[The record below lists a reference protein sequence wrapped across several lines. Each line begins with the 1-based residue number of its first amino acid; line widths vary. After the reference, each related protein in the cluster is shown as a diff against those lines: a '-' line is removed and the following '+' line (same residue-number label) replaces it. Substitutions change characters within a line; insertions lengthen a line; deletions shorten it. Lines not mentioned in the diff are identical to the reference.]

1 MKKQIYSF
9 FLVLVAAL
17 FSAAPVYAQEEN
29 EEAVDALEKAE
40 AKKFRG
46 LEYEVPELKAE
57 LKSMC
62 DQYLAYLQ
70 KDESARASRQLVVLM
85 DTIMKK
91 PFRQRVDGLVS
102 VGHYF
107 VQNRSEKAA
116 VLCKDKIVQMDK
128 APTMRHTIMFCAEVA
143 ELTEDYGSA
152 MQYYDDLLYLDENDE
167 LVFNRKAYVG
177 KFRNEDNAVA
187 DYKKLLTLNPD
198 EYKAYKH
205 LGDIYFN
212 KAGHQT
218 YGPWKDSLRAVAIE
232 NYRLYFEAAPK
243 TADAIEF
250 RACQR
255 YVSTMYERQ
264 SEERHKDNDSL
275 RTYLRNEARR
285 VAQLA
290 LDMKVAPSPNYERIM
305 HYYVF
310 RCDLDNKDYD
320 LAKQSRSYVTN
331 KLYPDSLY
339 TAFDYLCAAEL
350 ETEQEHFLEAIPYYD
365 IVIDRYPKYIF
376 ACTNVVKIYKGL
388 KRPLDAVPY
397 QEKLMA
403 SFGPNRL
410 PKDDKTYAELFKE
423 ALKLTKDSVEIDS
436 LTKLM
441 ANAYNSSI
449 DFYTQRLTIDS
460 VKNDTGL
467 SLEYYKGIKELYDGA
482 GRAEE
487 ALPFY
492 SKYLELRGDDVT
504 STDVID
510 LARLYAKVIKAD
522 TLKRDEFFPKADAL
536 FAKATILYEKDVEEG
551 LRDANQLSIPWFE
564 RAELWAPTFVEN
576 FDLMNQ
582 TADDYYQKAFG
593 LMDLDYC
600 LSNEAFKRRKLRSAA
615 YSSYY
620 HCMIVANKGTELSDG
635 EYMNHLEIAGNY
647 IMEILTLDPMNEL
660 ANGLD
665 EYVNHLKKIRKNK
678 K

>member
-1 MKKQIYSF
+1 MA
-9 FLVLVAAL
+9 VL
-17 FSAAPVYAQEEN
+17 FNAAPVYAQEEN

-70 KDESARASRQLVVLM
+70 KDESAHASRQLVVLM

-128 APTMRHTIMFCAEVA
+128 APTMRHTILFCAEVA

-232 NYRLYFEAAPK
+232 NYRLYLEAAPK

-290 LDMKVAPSPNYERIM
+290 LDMKVAPSPKYERIM

-350 ETEQEHFLEAIPYYD
+350 ETQQEHFLEAIPYYD
-365 IVIDRYPKYIF
+365 IVIERYPKYIF
-376 ACTNVVKIYKGL
+376 ACSNVVKIYKGL

-410 PKDDKTYAELFKE
+410 PEHDKIYAELFKE
-423 ALKLTKDSVEIDS
+423 ALKLTKDSVVIDS
-436 LTKLM
+436 LKKRM
-441 ANAYNSSI
+441 ADAYNASI

-460 VKNDTGL
+460 VKNDTSL
-467 SLEYYKGIKELYDGA
+467 SLEYYEGLKTLYEGA

-487 ALPFY
+487 ALPIY
-492 SKYLELRGDDVT
+492 AKYFDLKGEDVN
-504 STDVID
+504 SQDIIN
-510 LARLYAKVIKAD
+510 LARLYARVIKAD
-522 TLKRDEFFPKADAL
+522 TLKREEFLPKADSL
-536 FAKATILYEKDVEEG
+536 FAKAAVLYEKDVETG
-551 LRDANQLSIPWFE
+551 RRDATQLCVPWFE
-564 RAELWAPTFVEN
+564 RAGLWAPTYVSN
-576 FDLMNQ
+576 LDLLNQ
-582 TADDYYQKAFG
+582 TAADYYMKACDLIDLNACYSDKDLMSYKISSARYPAIHHLMLVLNKESETLDEEDVKNLNLSQKYVEII
-593 LMDLDYC
+593 LELDFND
-600 LSNEAFKRRKLRSAA
+600 SNALTLLDVIDQQRKL
-615 YSSYY
+615 
-620 HCMIVANKGTELSDG
+620 
-635 EYMNHLEIAGNY
+635 
-647 IMEILTLDPMNEL
+647 
-660 ANGLD
+660 
-665 EYVNHLKKIRKNK
+665 KKKAK
-678 K
+678 

>member
-70 KDESARASRQLVVLM
+70 KDESAHASRQLVVLM

-128 APTMRHTIMFCAEVA
+128 APTMRHTILFCAEVA

-152 MQYYDDLLYLDENDE
+152 ITYYDDLLYLDDKDA
-167 LVFNRKAYVG
+167 LVFERKAYVS
-177 KFRNEDNAVA
+177 KFRNEEYAVS

-205 LGDIYFN
+205 IGDIYFN
-212 KAGHQT
+212 KAGHET

-255 YVSTMYERQ
+255 YISTMYDRQ
-264 SEERHKDNDSL
+264 REERHKDNDSL
-275 RTYLRNEARR
+275 RTVLRNEARR
-285 VAQLA
+285 IAQMTVDL
-290 LDMKVAPSPNYERIM
+290 KIAPTLKLQRLMNA
-305 HYYVF
+305 YVF
-310 RCDLDNKDYD
+310 FCDVENKNYD
-320 LAKQSRSYVTN
+320 LARQSRSYITN
-331 KLYPDSLY
+331 KTFPDSIY
-339 TAFDYLCAAEL
+339 TGEDYLYAASL
-350 ETEQEHFLEAIPYYD
+350 EVEQEKFLDAIPYYD
-365 IVIDRYPKYIF
+365 IIIERYPKYVYV
-376 ACTNVVKIYKGL
+376 CKNVIKIYQGL
-388 KRPLDAVPY
+388 KRPIDAIPY

-403 SFGPNRL
+403 SFGANRI
-410 PKDDKTYAELFKE
+410 PDDDIAYAKLFND
-423 ALKLTKDSVEIDS
+423 AIALTKDSVERDT
-436 LTKLM
+436 LNKRL
-441 ANAYNSSI
+441 ANVYEQGVNH
-449 DFYTQRLTIDS
+449 YVQRLTIDS
-460 VKNDTGL
+460 VKSNKDYSMTYLAGIKDLYVLSGNPEAGIPYYSQYLELKGDSVTVADQFDLAALYQAVVQNDTTKRALYIDKADMLFEQIATTMESGNV
-467 SLEYYKGIKELYDGA
+467 EGISQDQFYLPWYRRAQLWITDPA
-482 GRAEE
+482 AAEE
-487 ALPFY
+487 KPKMYYEKALELIGENEKLLRQREVSAQYLMLYHFKTNNDEECM
-492 SKYLELRGDDVT
+492 KYLEIVLMVNGNNK
-504 STDVID
+504 
-510 LARLYAKVIKAD
+510 L
-522 TLKRDEFFPKADAL
+522 
-536 FAKATILYEKDVEEG
+536 
-551 LRDANQLSIPWFE
+551 ANQ
-564 RAELWAPTFVEN
+564 
-576 FDLMNQ
+576 
-582 TADDYYQKAFG
+582 
-593 LMDLDYC
+593 
-600 LSNEAFKRRKLRSAA
+600 
-615 YSSYY
+615 
-620 HCMIVANKGTELSDG
+620 
-635 EYMNHLEIAGNY
+635 
-647 IMEILTLDPMNEL
+647 IMEVLM
-660 ANGLD
+660 
-665 EYVNHLKKIRKNK
+665 
-678 K
+678 

>member
-9 FLVLVAAL
+9 VLVLVAAL
-17 FSAAPVYAQEEN
+17 FSAAPLYAQEEN

-40 AKKFRG
+40 AKKFKG
-46 LEYEVPELKAE
+46 LEYEVPELKAQY
-57 LKSMC
+57 KSMC
-62 DQYLAYLQ
+62 DQYLAYL
-70 KDESARASRQLVVLM
+70 KENEAGRASRQLVVLM
-85 DTIMKK
+85 DTLMSQ

-116 VLCKDKIVQMDK
+116 LTCKTKLDEMDK
-128 APTMRHTIMFCAEVA
+128 APTQRYVLLFLAEVA
-143 ELTEDYGSA
+143 ELLEDHGEA
-152 MQYYDDLLYLDENDE
+152 IKYYDEVLYLEEDNALAFE
-167 LVFNRKAYVG
+167 RKAYVS
-177 KFRNEDNAVA
+177 KFRNQEYAIS
-187 DYKKLLTLNPD
+187 DYKKLLTLKPD

-205 LGDIYFN
+205 IGDIYYN
-212 KAGHQT
+212 YATHET
-218 YGPWKDSLRAVAIE
+218 YKLRQDSLRAEAIE

-290 LDMKVAPSPNYERIM
+290 LDMKVAPSPKYERIM

-350 ETEQEHFLEAIPYYD
+350 ETQQEHFLEAIPYYD
-365 IVIDRYPKYIF
+365 IVIERYPKYIF
-376 ACTNVVKIYKGL
+376 ACSNVVKIYKGL

-410 PKDDKTYAELFKE
+410 PEHDKIYAELFKE
-423 ALKLTKDSVEIDS
+423 ALKLTKDSVVIDS
-436 LTKLM
+436 LKKRM
-441 ANAYNSSI
+441 ADAYNASI

-460 VKNDTGL
+460 VKNDTSL
-467 SLEYYKGIKELYDGA
+467 SLGYYEGLKTLYEGA

-487 ALPFY
+487 ALPIY
-492 SKYLELRGDDVT
+492 AKYFDLKGEDVN
-504 STDVID
+504 SQDIIN
-510 LARLYAKVIKAD
+510 LARLYARVIKAD
-522 TLKRDEFFPKADAL
+522 TLKREEFLPKADSL
-536 FAKATILYEKDVEEG
+536 FAKAAVLYEKDVETG
-551 LRDANQLSIPWFE
+551 RRDATQLCVPWFE
-564 RAELWAPTFVEN
+564 RAGLWAPTYVSN
-576 FDLMNQ
+576 LDLLNQ
-582 TADDYYQKAFG
+582 TAADYYMKACDLIDLNACYSDKDLMSYKISSARYPAIHHLMLVLNKESETLDEEDVKNLNLSQKYVEII
-593 LMDLDYC
+593 LELDFND
-600 LSNEAFKRRKLRSAA
+600 SNALTLLDVIDQQRKL
-615 YSSYY
+615 
-620 HCMIVANKGTELSDG
+620 
-635 EYMNHLEIAGNY
+635 
-647 IMEILTLDPMNEL
+647 
-660 ANGLD
+660 
-665 EYVNHLKKIRKNK
+665 KKKAK
-678 K
+678 

>member
-62 DQYLAYLQ
+62 DEYLSYLQ

-128 APTMRHTIMFCAEVA
+128 APTMRHTILFCAEVA

-152 MQYYDDLLYLDENDE
+152 ITYYDDLLYLDDNDA
-167 LVFNRKAYVG
+167 LVFERKAYVS
-177 KFRNEDNAVA
+177 KFRNEEYAVS

-205 LGDIYFN
+205 IGDIYFN
-212 KAGHQT
+212 KAGHET

-255 YVSTMYERQ
+255 YISTMYDRQ
-264 SEERHKDNDSL
+264 REERHKDNDSL
-275 RTYLRNEARR
+275 RTVLRNEARR
-285 VAQLA
+285 IAQMTVDLKLA
-290 LDMKVAPSPNYERIM
+290 PTLKLQRLMNA
-305 HYYVF
+305 YVF
-310 RCDLDNKDYD
+310 FCDVENKNYD
-320 LAKQSRSYVTN
+320 LARQSRSYITN
-331 KLYPDSLY
+331 KTYPDSIY
-339 TAFDYLCAAEL
+339 TGEDYLYAASL
-350 ETEQEHFLEAIPYYD
+350 EVEQEKFLDAIPYYD
-365 IVIDRYPKYIF
+365 VIIERYPKYVYV
-376 ACTNVVKIYKGL
+376 CKNVIKIYQGL
-388 KRPLDAVPY
+388 KRPIDAIPY

-403 SFGPNRL
+403 SFGANRL
-410 PKDDKTYAELFKE
+410 PDDDMEYAKLFRE
-423 ALKLTKDSVEIDS
+423 AIALTKDSVERDT
-436 LTKLM
+436 LNKRL
-441 ANAYNSSI
+441 ANVYEQGINH
-449 DFYTQRLTIDS
+449 YVQRLTIDS
-460 VKNDTGL
+460 VKANKAY
-467 SLEYYKGIKELYDGA
+467 SLEYLDGIRRLNVAARKPENAIPY
-482 GRAEE
+482 
-487 ALPFY
+487 FN
-492 SKYLELRGDDVT
+492 KYLEIKGDSATLD
-504 STDVID
+504 DHFNQAQLYQAVIQVD
-510 LARLYAKVIKAD
+510 TTKRAEYIGLVDSLYAEIAENMESGEIKGVNKDDFYLPWYYRAQLWITD
-522 TLKRDEFFPKADAL
+522 PRLAEEKPKMY
-536 FAKATILYEKDVEEG
+536 YEKALELIGENETLMKQRENCAQYLMLYHLKTNNDEECMKYVEIILMVNG
-551 LRDANQLSIPWFE
+551 NHKLANQILE
-564 RAELWAPTFVEN
+564 M
-576 FDLMNQ
+576 LM
-582 TADDYYQKAFG
+582 
-593 LMDLDYC
+593 
-600 LSNEAFKRRKLRSAA
+600 
-615 YSSYY
+615 
-620 HCMIVANKGTELSDG
+620 
-635 EYMNHLEIAGNY
+635 
-647 IMEILTLDPMNEL
+647 
-660 ANGLD
+660 
-665 EYVNHLKKIRKNK
+665 
-678 K
+678 

>member
-128 APTMRHTIMFCAEVA
+128 APTMRHTILFCAEVA

-152 MQYYDDLLYLDENDE
+152 ITYYDDLLYLDDNDA
-167 LVFNRKAYVG
+167 LVFERKAYVS
-177 KFRNEDNAVA
+177 KFRNEEYAVS

-205 LGDIYFN
+205 IGDIYFN
-212 KAGHQT
+212 KAGHET

-255 YVSTMYERQ
+255 YISTMYDRQ
-264 SEERHKDNDSL
+264 REERHKDNDSL
-275 RTYLRNEARR
+275 RTVLRNEARR
-285 VAQLA
+285 IAQMTVDLKLA
-290 LDMKVAPSPNYERIM
+290 PTLKLQRLMNA
-305 HYYVF
+305 YVF
-310 RCDLDNKDYD
+310 FCDVENKNYD
-320 LAKQSRSYVTN
+320 LARQSRSYITN
-331 KLYPDSLY
+331 KTYPDSIY
-339 TAFDYLCAAEL
+339 TGEDYLYAASL
-350 ETEQEHFLEAIPYYD
+350 EVEQEKFMDAIPYYD
-365 IVIDRYPKYIF
+365 VIIERYPKYVYV
-376 ACTNVVKIYKGL
+376 CKNVIKIYQGL
-388 KRPLDAVPY
+388 KRPIDAIPY

-403 SFGPNRL
+403 SFGANRI
-410 PKDDKTYAELFKE
+410 PDDDIAYAKLFND
-423 ALKLTKDSVEIDS
+423 AIALTKDSVERDTLS
-436 LTKLM
+436 KRL
-441 ANAYNSSI
+441 ANVYEQGINH
-449 DFYTQRLTIDS
+449 YVQRLTIDS
-460 VKNDTGL
+460 VKSNKDYSMTYL
-467 SLEYYKGIKELYDGA
+467 AGIKDLYVLSGNPEAGLPYYSQYLELMGDSVTVADQFDLAALYQAVVQSDTTKRALYIDKADLLFEQIATTMESGNVEGISQDQFYLPWYRRA
-482 GRAEE
+482 QLWITDPAAAEE
-487 ALPFY
+487 KPKMYYEKALELIGENESLTRQREVSAQYLMLYHFKTNNDEECM
-492 SKYLELRGDDVT
+492 KYLEIVL
-504 STDVID
+504 
-510 LARLYAKVIKAD
+510 LANPSNRL
-522 TLKRDEFFPKADAL
+522 
-536 FAKATILYEKDVEEG
+536 
-551 LRDANQLSIPWFE
+551 ANQ
-564 RAELWAPTFVEN
+564 
-576 FDLMNQ
+576 
-582 TADDYYQKAFG
+582 
-593 LMDLDYC
+593 
-600 LSNEAFKRRKLRSAA
+600 
-615 YSSYY
+615 
-620 HCMIVANKGTELSDG
+620 
-635 EYMNHLEIAGNY
+635 
-647 IMEILTLDPMNEL
+647 IMEVL
-660 ANGLD
+660 
-665 EYVNHLKKIRKNK
+665 Y
-678 K
+678 